1 MAASSDLLRD
11 RDVDPGDRDDA
22 PVQTAPESTG
32 FDERAYEHIDLA
44 PMIEHA
50 LLHPAAGPAQV
61 AQWCAEADRYRFATV
76 CVTPALVPQAVELL
90 HGKEGPA
97 VCAVVGYPLGASL
110 ADSKTHEAMR
120 CLEAGARELD
130 VMLNLGWLK
139 TGEGDRIHREL
150 AEICEMADGEG
161 VKAIL
166 EMGMLTPAELELAV
180 EVSLDAGVQFFKTHT
195 GWNGGVTVEQ
205 VQLLGDL
212 VGHRAGIKAA
222 GGIQSLEAALMLAAA
237 GATRLG
243 TSRGVAFLQQRGQ
256 GRMP

>member
-1 MAASSDLLRD
+1 MDAPSDLLRD
-11 RDVDPGDRDDA
+11 RDVDPGDRDEPPIQPDA
-22 PVQTAPESTG
+22 IG
-32 FDERAYEHIDLA
+32 FFDERAYEHIDLA

-61 AQWCAEADRYRFATV
+61 VQWCAEADRYRFATV

-90 HGKEGPA
+90 HGKGPA
-97 VCAVVGYPLGASL
+97 VCAVVGYPLGATL
-110 ADSKTHEAMR
+110 GDSKTHEAMR

-139 TGEGDRIHREL
+139 NGEGDRVHREL

-180 EVSLDAGVQFFKTHT
+180 EVCLDAGVQFFKTHT
-195 GWNGGVTVEQ
+195 GWNGGVTVAQ

-212 VGHRAGIKAA
+212 VRQRAGIKAA
-222 GGIQSLEAALMLAAA
+222 GGIQTLEAALMLAAA

-243 TSRGVAFLQQRGQ
+243 TSRGVMFLQQRGQ